1 MRIRS
6 MDLTMLELQNARE
19 RELQDWKDLFALADE
34 RFKFVGV
41 VMPPGSNL
49 AIITGEWQ
57 G

>member
-1 MRIRS
+1 

-19 RELQDWKDLFALADE
+19 RELQDWKDLFTLADE

-49 AIITGEWQ
+49 AIITAEWQ